1 MLVEQEAAALA
12 ATQFAIVVQSAQSRG
27 LLVAAAA
34 PAVTPQ
40 VAGSSQAAAPQQEH
54 V

>member
-1 MLVEQEAAALA
+1 MEQEAAALA
-12 ATQFAIVVQSAQSRG
+12 ATQFAIVVQSAQNRS
-27 LLVAAAA
+27 LLVASAA

-40 VAGSSQAAAPQQEH
+40 VTPAQAAATPHQEH